1 MNLTLIQKKRK
12 KSDAE
17 RDKCSK
23 EERDVWYKLYRIG
36 LTRITCSF
44 SLNNGDVGNVHCHKT
59 QIRVLILQPC
69 KCMYVS
75 FTNLLL

>member
-1 MNLTLIQKKRK
+1 MGNINEKIVVGEK

-44 SLNNGDVGNVHCHKT
+44 SLNNGDVGNVHLSQNT
-59 QIRVLILQPC
+59 NPC
-69 KCMYVS
+69 THV
-75 FTNLLL
+75 TTI